1 MKESP
6 TGVCQA
12 QGGYLLQTSFD
23 SAASIV
29 KDLVYFESLG
39 PAFSWHCRFL
49 QQAFFTYPKYF
60 SVTLEVMYFLINVQ
74 QEKEPL
80 GISLPSKGTEVHSVR
95 LSVDHMPTLPSLWS
109 EGAKMLISPFYSTC
123 PPTPS
128 TCLDLHPSQHVQN
141 HMDFIK
147 WQSGGAGKEQR
158 RNGYQGTIR
167 PQGTTSNLLIEIF

>member
-1 MKESP
+1 M
-6 TGVCQA
+6 VCA
-12 QGGYLLQTSFD
+12 KPRRDLLQTSFD

-39 PAFSWHCRFL
+39 PAFSWHCHFL

-80 GISLPSKGTEVHSVR
+80 GISLPIKGTEVHSVR
-95 LSVDHMPTLPSLWS
+95 LSVVHMPTPPSLRS

-123 PPTPS
+123 LAIPS
-128 TCLDLHPSQHVQN
+128 TCLDLDPSQHVQN
-141 HMDFIK
+141 HMGFIK
-147 WQSGGAGKEQR
+147 WQSGMHGRSKGGMDTRELFGLR
-158 RNGYQGTIR
+158 E
-167 PQGTTSNLLIEIF
+167 PLLIF